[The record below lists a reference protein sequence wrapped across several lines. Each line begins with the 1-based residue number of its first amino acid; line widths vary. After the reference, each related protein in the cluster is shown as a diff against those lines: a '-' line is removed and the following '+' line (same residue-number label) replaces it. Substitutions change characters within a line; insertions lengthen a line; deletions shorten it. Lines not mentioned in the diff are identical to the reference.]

1 MKSKIE
7 VAEYLRVS
15 EMTVNRMMKDGRLPY
30 IKIGK
35 TVRFREEDL
44 EAIRKDG
51 ALGVGSKMD

>member
-1 MKSKIE
+1 MLNKHE
-7 VAEYLRVS
+7 VANILKVS
-15 EMTVNRMMKDGRLPY
+15 EGTVNNMMRLGRIPY

-35 TVRFREEDL
+35 VVRFREEDV